1 MGLGR
6 GRSTCTP
13 SRAAPAATPSLGA
26 DPQTLVERHFIL
38 AVPFRWVRG
47 QLRSREAR
55 DRPTPLM
62 LTAVGGGGAHARPPG
77 VSPGQSQTTGPEVS
91 GWLGWA
97 ILSEKCLPSTL
108 LPEAQPWG
116 WSQTPAGQMH
126 KDGAWGQQ
134 VGTKGGAGVKDP
146 PPLARAEQGHNRP
159 RGAGGG
165 RMTHLRDRRPEP

>member
-1 MGLGR
+1 M
-6 GRSTCTP
+6 
-13 SRAAPAATPSLGA
+13 
-26 DPQTLVERHFIL
+26 
-38 AVPFRWVRG
+38 
-47 QLRSREAR
+47 
-55 DRPTPLM
+55 
-62 LTAVGGGGAHARPPG
+62 
-77 VSPGQSQTTGPEVS
+77 S

-146 PPLARAEQGHNRP
+146 PPLARAEQEHNRP